1 MQEFKD
7 GRKRLVV
14 IEWDANG
21 DPDEWDECD
30 AGAYEFADAA
40 TPEELHAAVC
50 GAKEEAL
57 NLLHANGAGW
67 VSILIGPGE
76 TFEDVDAE
84 TAERVISF
92 EF

>member
-21 DPDEWDECD
+21 DPDECN
-30 AGAYEFADAA
+30 AGAYEFTDAA
-40 TPEELHAAVC
+40 TPEELHSAVC
-50 GAKEEAL
+50 DATEEAL
-57 NLLHANGAGW
+57 YLLHNIGGGW

-76 TFEDVDAE
+76 TFEDVDVENAE
-84 TAERVISF
+84 QVISF

>member
-21 DPDEWDECD
+21 DECN
-30 AGAYEFADAA
+30 AGAYEFTDAA

-50 GAKEEAL
+50 DAKDEAL
-57 NLLHANGAGW
+57 NLLHENGSGW

-76 TFEDVDAE
+76 TFEDVDVE
-84 TAERVISF
+84 NAERVISF

>member
-7 GRKRLVV
+7 GRKRLIV

-21 DPDEWDECD
+21 DGDPDECN

-40 TPEELHAAVC
+40 TPEELHAALC
-50 GAKEEAL
+50 DANEEAL
-57 NLLHANGAGW
+57 YLLHNIGGGW

-76 TFEDVDAE
+76 TFEDVDVE
-84 TAERVISF
+84 TAEQVITF